1 MFQCARL
8 HSRKI
13 DIRFGGYEI
22 AAVENMSKSRTNRT
36 LGRLVASPYCQGKNA
51 SRYADELKELA
62 TKVANKDLAVRESRL
77 FKALGDDN
85 RIRIMKLLMV
95 RRMCVCEIM
104 AALEMTQPTASH
116 HLVLLEKEGLLRRR
130 KEGKWAYYSLVNPKI
145 VEAIKRLESLK

>member
-1 MFQCARL
+1 L
-8 HSRKI
+8 HSRKTH
-13 DIRFGGYEI
+13 IRFGGYEI
-22 AAVENMSKSRTNRT
+22 AADENMSKSRTDRT

-77 FKALGDDN
+77 FKALGDDS

-95 RRMCVCEIM
+95 RKMCVCEIM
-104 AALEMTQPTASH
+104 AALDMTQPTASH